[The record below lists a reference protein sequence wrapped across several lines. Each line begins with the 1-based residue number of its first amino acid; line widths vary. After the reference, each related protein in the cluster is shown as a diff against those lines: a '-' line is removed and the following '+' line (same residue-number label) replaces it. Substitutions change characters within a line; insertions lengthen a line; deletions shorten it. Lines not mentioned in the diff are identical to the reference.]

1 LIPVLATF
9 FFGMPT
15 PLTSFLDIIICC
27 FTDVFADIALCAEP
41 AEGLVMLEPPRDVK
55 KHLVDGAILLY
66 AFLFYGSLQLVS
78 AFYMYFDYMMYRGPT
93 GMVAD
98 PVPSD
103 SSLCYQYPE
112 L

>member
-1 LIPVLATF
+1 
-9 FFGMPT
+9 MPT